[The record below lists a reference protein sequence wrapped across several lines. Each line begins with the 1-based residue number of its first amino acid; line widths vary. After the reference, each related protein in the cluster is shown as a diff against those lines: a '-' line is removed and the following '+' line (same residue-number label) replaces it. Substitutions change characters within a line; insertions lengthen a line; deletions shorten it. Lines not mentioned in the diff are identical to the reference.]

1 MFGQI
6 ITVLRNWKLM
16 KRILITLGI
25 LLIFRLG
32 ATITVPGAHMNAAV
46 SGQMSGFIGL
56 LNTLGGGAIKRFSI
70 LALGVSPYI
79 TASIIIQLLS
89 SDVIPYLTRLSKG
102 GEKGRVK
109 IDKITRYVT
118 LCLAVIQGIALS
130 YALTNGV
137 GGTANFSIKGMFGSQ
152 LWLTYAFIIT
162 TLAGGSML
170 TLWLADQITIKGV
183 GNGVSLI
190 IFSGIVAQLPV
201 KFKGA
206 FSHFV
211 DVDGS
216 HSAMLVDSLKFGSYV
231 FLFLFLIFLIAF
243 IYQSERHIPIQQ
255 TGKGLNLNHEKIPY
269 LPIKV
274 NSAGVIPVIFA
285 SSILM
290 IPLTVAQFFS
300 SSHVWVEFINTH
312 LQFTNWLGLLLY
324 STLILL
330 FTFFYAHV
338 VINSDQI
345 SENFQKSGTFIP
357 GIRQGKQTQQYI
369 TRVVTILSILG
380 ALFLTLIAAL
390 PYLQTSLFQV
400 NRQVAIGGTGV
411 IIVVGVAVETINQI
425 RGRLITNKYSAV
437 KKQQDKKTVEHNIW

>member
-1 MFGQI
+1 MFGRI
-6 ITVLRNWKLM
+6 FSVLRNWKLM
-16 KRILITLGI
+16 KRILFTFGI

-32 ATITVPGAHMNAAV
+32 ATITVPGAHMNSSANMV
-46 SGQMSGFIGL
+46 GFIGL

-102 GEKGRVK
+102 GEKGRIK

-118 LCLAVIQGIALS
+118 LGLAIIQGLALS
-130 YALTNGV
+130 YALTNG
-137 GGTANFSIKGMFGSQ
+137 GGGLAASFSIKGLFGSQ
-152 LWLTYAFIIT
+152 MWLTYAFIIT

-190 IFSGIVAQLPV
+190 IFSGIVATMPV
-201 KFKGA
+201 KFQGA
-206 FSHFV
+206 FNHFV
-211 DVDGS
+211 DIDGA
-216 HSAMLVDSLKFGSYV
+216 HSAMLIDSLKFGSYV

-243 IYQSERHIPIQQ
+243 VYQSERHIPIQQ
-255 TGKGLNLNHEKIPY
+255 TGKGLNLDHAKIPY

-290 IPLTVAQFFS
+290 IPLTISQFFS
-300 SSHVWVEFINTH
+300 SSHAWVEFIEKN
-312 LQFTNWLGLLLY
+312 LQFTSWLGLTIY

-357 GIRQGKQTQQYI
+357 GVRQGKQTQQYI
-369 TRVVTILSILG
+369 TRTVTILSIMG

-390 PYLQTSLFQV
+390 PY
-400 NRQVAIGGTGV
+400 
-411 IIVVGVAVETINQI
+411 
-425 RGRLITNKYSAV
+425 ITN
-437 KKQQDKKTVEHNIW
+437 